1 MHKTKRFDTMPA
13 GFYHAILNSIR
24 DPFNIVDRDYRLLW
38 VNQARARF
46 HQQNQQDMIGK
57 TCYAM
62 FQRRDRPC
70 AECPVRGVFETGKPC
85 VKDRSVVLPDGT
97 QKWGNV
103 RAYPIFNDKGDVVY
117 AIQIMIDVTK
127 EKLKNARQIRHV
139 ESLEKT
145 VQELNGNNVQ
155 NLIRYENDEGKI
167 RLTARESEVLGLMA
181 NGSSNTEIAKV
192 LSVSANTVK
201 THVMNMFAK
210 LGVKDRTQAAV
221 WAVRR
226 KLI

>member
-1 MHKTKRFDTMPA
+1 MHRPTSLDAMPA

-24 DPFNIVDRDYRLLW
+24 DPFNIVDRNYRLLW
-38 VNQARARF
+38 VNQARARY
-46 HQQNQQDMIGK
+46 HQRNQREMIGK

-70 AECPVRGVFETGKPC
+70 AECPVRAVFESGKPC
-85 VKDRSVVLPDGT
+85 VMDRSVVLPDGT
-97 QKWGNV
+97 VKWGNV
-103 RAYPIFNDKGDVVY
+103 RAYPVFNDRGEVVY
-117 AIQIMIDVTK
+117 AIQIMVDVTK

-201 THVMNMFAK
+201 THVMNIFAK
-210 LGVKDRTQAAV
+210 LGVTDRTQAAV